1 MGVKNRRIS
10 FHMHSLSSAELKHN
24 YPWVLL
30 VGRGRRYLM
39 TCWKT
44 VTPGWKPHSKLSR
57 HFQSNA
63 AKKGAE
69 EEEELFPC
77 LVWWY
82 LNQLFAQREDG
93 SDFSGYLRSF
103 VAQLFS
109 RPCAAVKVLLLSHV
123 KTRQTLRSTAGALV
137 TDPLLPHAT
146 PPLFDFPWNFRGILL
161 PIPNKKPAGKLWQLL
176 VSANRTECYQHTA
189 AHPPNISIFA
199 KMDRYIFTSCKK
211 NKKQEFSVDLTTS
224 CWSPD
229 VFAENLLVI
238 TVATEETDGFLRF
251 MRTAQE
257 FNYTVKVTHTH
268 KLHCWVTLC

>member
-10 FHMHSLSSAELKHN
+10 FHRHSLSSAELKHN
-24 YPWVLL
+24 YPQ
-30 VGRGRRYLM
+30 
-39 TCWKT
+39 T
-44 VTPGWKPHSKLSR
+44 
-57 HFQSNA
+57 
-63 AKKGAE
+63 
-69 EEEELFPC
+69 
-77 LVWWY
+77 
-82 LNQLFAQREDG
+82 
-93 SDFSGYLRSF
+93 
-103 VAQLFS
+103 LFS
-109 RPCAAVKVLLLSHV
+109 SPML
-123 KTRQTLRSTAGALV
+123 
-137 TDPLLPHAT
+137 LLPHAT

-189 AHPPNISIFA
+189 ADPPNISIFA

-211 NKKQEFSVDLTTS
+211 KQKFSVDLTTS